1 MDFKD
6 SGLAGL
12 LGIVGLAVLYLV
24 LRNFFPSLASIL
36 LVIVGIIIVLILL
49 LVVFVIVL
57 AFNQP
62 MNGTG
67 DGAVIGID
75 GDSAAML
82 SSARSD
88 LMEIRRTMTRIKNRQ
103 INETGSAICT
113 LIEKILKTLKEKPKQ
128 IPKSRQF
135 LTYYLPTIRTIF
147 EKYLRIES
155 SGIDADK
162 TTEDTVKYL
171 SDIRDAMEKL
181 YEKLFDDDILDLSV
195 EMEVM
200 KLVCE
205 SDGLLPE
212 FDTTPHDGDDKAK

>member
-6 SGLAGL
+6 SGLVGL
-12 LGIVGLAVLYLV
+12 LGIIGLAVLYFV
-24 LRNFFPSLASIL
+24 LRHFFPSLAAVL

-62 MNGTG
+62 KNGTG

-103 INETGSAICT
+103 IRKNRAKCE
-113 LIEKILKTLKEKPKQ
+113 
-128 IPKSRQF
+128 
-135 LTYYLPTIRTIF
+135 IRR
-147 EKYLRIES
+147 K
-155 SGIDADK
+155 
-162 TTEDTVKYL
+162 
-171 SDIRDAMEKL
+171 
-181 YEKLFDDDILDLSV
+181 
-195 EMEVM
+195 
-200 KLVCE
+200 
-205 SDGLLPE
+205 
-212 FDTTPHDGDDKAK
+212 